1 MSEGP
6 QEAKKLS
13 PKTQLQLTLTC
24 NRRNVVPALS
34 IFVALLIA
42 GQAVSVYFLS
52 QQQSK
57 INELDLTTKQLK
69 LNDMIDKLP
78 GSPPSQQ
85 RPKLR
90 IATFNAPMALR
101 NDGTMELLEKAAM
114 DSNGVGDAV
123 RYMLQMQNPMKKY
136 PSFNGTVLE
145 NLRKLRRSLSY
156 EEWTV
161 FDTWMQQW
169 YLFYL
174 VQNSKELETPGTSV
188 PQHRDLPVDLE
199 RSRNL
204 VYVTT
209 SYSSDSAP
217 SYIDES
223 PSGAPLMTEC
233 QRRAQAHVQL
243 GAYRPQ
249 CDKNGNYK
257 PMQCQWNIHYCW
269 CVYSNGTEI
278 PETRARTKVDCSDLS
293 EPMIKEELLHFA
305 N

>member
-174 VQNSKELETPGTSV
+174 VQNSKELETPG
-188 PQHRDLPVDLE
+188 
-199 RSRNL
+199 
-204 VYVTT
+204 
-209 SYSSDSAP
+209 
-217 SYIDES
+217 
-223 PSGAPLMTEC
+223 APLMTEC

-278 PETRARTKVDCSDLS
+278 PETRARTKVDCS
-293 EPMIKEELLHFA
+293 
-305 N
+305 